1 MAEIEMLGP
10 VSVWEDRGVARS
22 GTLPN
27 DWYTSR
33 DLFDIEMKTLFRD
46 VWTCVGQTEQV
57 AHPGQYFTTTVANEE
72 VVVVRDG
79 TGTLRALS
87 NTCLHRA
94 GPVAIGTG
102 TRKAFQCP
110 YHGWIYELDGRVKN
124 ANGMD
129 GTEDFD
135 TDTMRLPEFRVGTW
149 GPSIWVTLSDVAPPL
164 EEWLGD
170 ITPRLQNYNVDQ
182 LEFAGGR
189 RWEVDCSWKM
199 YMDNFMEGY
208 HIPFIHPGLTQGL
221 SPSIYTYKLGKYT
234 NEQYGAEPHPR
245 GPGSR
250 IAGILG
256 SVNEFR
262 KIKPPM
268 PDLDAKERVGYYF
281 HWVFP
286 LTTIN
291 FTPDGILIFQISPL
305 GPERCETR
313 FTWWFPPAR
322 SFQDKLLQAAV
333 VNFGHL
339 VNTEDY
345 HICEYAQRGMRSG
358 VYRQGRYAAEQ
369 EMCLHHFHQ
378 LLTDH
383 MRPHLKEWQAKHE
396 PPDFTPIHS
405 NHNGDASRNGHP
417 TTSSIAQ

>member
-262 KIKPPM
+262 KLKPPM